1 MIKGKSSKCL
11 EYEAKIKEM
20 SEEEYDNLDEEER
33 KRIDL
38 LRLQKRYGYSYYVIL
53 YFFRNTSIT

>member
-1 MIKGKSSKCL
+1 
-11 EYEAKIKEM
+11 M

-38 LRLQKRYGYSYYVIL
+38 LRLQKRYVIIP
-53 YFFRNTSIT
+53 IT

>member
-1 MIKGKSSKCL
+1 
-11 EYEAKIKEM
+11 M

-38 LRLQKRYGYSYYVIL
+38 LRLQKRYVIMFISTQMYDL
-53 YFFRNTSIT
+53 LLRNNKNKLRNV

>member
-1 MIKGKSSKCL
+1 
-11 EYEAKIKEM
+11 M

-53 YFFRNTSIT
+53 YFLRNTSIT